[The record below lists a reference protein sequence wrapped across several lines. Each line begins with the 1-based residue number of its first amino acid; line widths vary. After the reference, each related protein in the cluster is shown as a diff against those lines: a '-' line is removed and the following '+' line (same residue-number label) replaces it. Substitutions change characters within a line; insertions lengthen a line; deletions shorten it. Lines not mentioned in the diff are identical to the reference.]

1 MAPRCC
7 IVNQVGLRAPHRLV
21 PGATGVQYWFEEQLY
36 NSPCKSSHLTAS
48 KALPAILLVAAVG
61 AASLAQP
68 RDLSA
73 QSKGR
78 LSGRITD
85 AITGDPIPDVVV
97 SVVGSSLTVGTDDSG
112 EYQIDSVM
120 PGLVRLH
127 AQILGY
133 VPITTDYYTVL
144 PESTVP
150 VDFKLAPLAYEVEGV
165 EVTARSPE
173 REWRRVQGA
182 MVLTKE
188 DLPQR
193 GDILSAIHGL
203 VPSVRVRGRRDDTR
217 LVVRGAE
224 ADVLY
229 VVDGHVL
236 RPPLQFYISAAEVD
250 CVEIRRGYRAVT
262 EYKPSIVGE
271 AYAGVVLIWTRG
283 AIGPRPK
290 ECLGVP

>member
-1 MAPRCC
+1 MARCC
-7 IVNQVGLRAPHRLV
+7 IVNRVALRMSHRLV
-21 PGATGVQYWFEEQLY
+21 PGATGVQYSFEVQLY
-36 NSPCKSSHLTAS
+36 NSACESSHLTAVKS
-48 KALPAILLVAAVG
+48 HPAFLLIVAAGVV
-61 AASLAQP
+61 SLAQP
-68 RDLSA
+68 LDVDA

-78 LSGRITD
+78 VSGRITD

-97 SVVGSSLTVGTDDSG
+97 AVVGSALTVGTDDSG
-112 EYQIDSVM
+112 EYLIDSVM
-120 PGLVRLH
+120 PGLVKLQ

-144 PESTVP
+144 PDSTVP
-150 VDFKLAPLAYEVEGV
+150 IDFKLAPLAYELEGV
-165 EVTARSPE
+165 EVTGRSPE

-229 VVDGHVL
+229 VVDGHVI
-236 RPPLQFYISAAEVD
+236 RPPLQFYISAAEVE

-271 AYAGVVLIWTRG
+271 TYAGVVLIWTRG